1 MLETTIPKGMA
12 LSTGLVSN
20 VDNTKQ
26 LHQSWQNTTIK
37 LIDIKDTGQF
47 HQAWY
52 QNMKEEEEVTMIME
66 GVLMITIMTLMNIA
80 MLHLKLKSGKM
91 VTVCVYTV

>member
-1 MLETTIPKGMA
+1 MLIRLETTIPKGMA

-52 QNMKEEEEVTMIME
+52 QNMKEKEEVTMIME

-91 VTVCVYTV
+91 VT